1 MNQKS
6 RWYRL
11 LCLMLATLLLLSAC
25 SSPAPA
31 PKEEEPQPE
40 ENKPVDSLPYT
51 PPDYSDHTSPI
62 ESYYVTR
69 LTDDAEIPSGLP
81 SLAVELPA
89 RMFQQVFQGLTYDK
103 YMGYDVRHMDIS
115 DADLSAV
122 EDYNDLSFSTSTVW
136 PDELPEGFDPEAI
149 LELGKNP
156 GLGIRDIHAQ
166 GITGKGVSIAIIDQ
180 ALYTGHQE
188 YKDNLMTSESIH
200 GTMSASMHGSA
211 VCSIAAGREVGVAPD
226 AKIYYIST
234 YTGHNDENGGD
245 DNDFSILADCIRR
258 VVAINQ
264 KLPAQEK
271 IRVISVSQ
279 GYRPTDLGY
288 EELMAAIEE
297 ADQAGIFV
305 LTVSAELFYRGFP
318 FVGMSRDYMADP
330 DDVNS
335 YGPADL
341 LSVGQSSGNY
351 LVPMGS
357 RTYASFTGE
366 DQYEIDHQ
374 GGVSWAVP
382 WLAGLYA
389 LCCQVKPE
397 ITPQEFIDTVKAT
410 STTVDFGHVVN
421 PAAIMDALQQ

>member
-69 LTDDAEIPSGLP
+69 LTDDSEIPSGLP

-149 LELGKNP
+149 LELGKKPRLGHP
-156 GLGIRDIHAQ
+156 GHPCPRDHRQ
-166 GITGKGVSIAIIDQ
+166 RGQHRYHRPG
-180 ALYTGHQE
+180 ALYRPPG
-188 YKDNLMTSESIH
+188 I
-200 GTMSASMHGSA
+200 
-211 VCSIAAGREVGVAPD
+211 
-226 AKIYYIST
+226 
-234 YTGHNDENGGD
+234 
-245 DNDFSILADCIRR
+245 
-258 VVAINQ
+258 
-264 KLPAQEK
+264 
-271 IRVISVSQ
+271 Q
-279 GYRPTDLGY
+279 G
-288 EELMAAIEE
+288 
-297 ADQAGIFV
+297 Q
-305 LTVSAELFYRGFP
+305 
-318 FVGMSRDYMADP
+318 P
-330 DDVNS
+330 DD
-335 YGPADL
+335 
-341 LSVGQSSGNY
+341 Q
-351 LVPMGS
+351 
-357 RTYASFTGE
+357 
-366 DQYEIDHQ
+366 
-374 GGVSWAVP
+374 
-382 WLAGLYA
+382 
-389 LCCQVKPE
+389 
-397 ITPQEFIDTVKAT
+397 
-410 STTVDFGHVVN
+410 
-421 PAAIMDALQQ
+421 

>member
-1 MNQKS
+1 MNRKS
-6 RWYRL
+6 RWCRL

-40 ENKPVDSLPYT
+40 ENKPAEYFT
-51 PPDYSDHTSPI
+51 Y
-62 ESYYVTR
+62 

-89 RMFQQVFQGLTYDK
+89 YTGKRAFQGLTYDEIW
-103 YMGYDVRHMDIS
+103 GYDVRHMDIS
-115 DADLSAV
+115 DVDLSAV
-122 EDYNDLSFSTSTVW
+122 EDYNDLSFSTSTIW
-136 PDELPEGFDPEAI
+136 PEKLPEGFDPDAI

-188 YKDNLMTSESIH
+188 YKDNLMTSEWIH
-200 GTMSASMHGSA
+200 KNGPTSQMHGSG

-234 YTGHNDENGGD
+234 SFGYDPTEPGEEFLYDQ
-245 DNDFSILADCIRR
+245 SLLADCIRR
-258 VVAINQ
+258 VLAINQ
-264 KLPAQEK
+264 HLPEEDK
-271 IRVISVSQ
+271 IRVISVSL
-279 GYRPTDLGY
+279 GYTPEKDLGV
-288 EELMAAIEE
+288 EELTAAIQE
-297 ADQAGIFV
+297 AEDAGLLV
-305 LTVSAELFYRGFP
+305 LTTSTWRYYKDFGIM
-318 FVGMSRDYMADP
+318 GMSRDYWADP
-330 DDVNS
+330 DDIHS
-335 YGPADL
+335 YGPAEWLESPTEMADH
-341 LSVGQSSGNY
+341 Y
-351 LVPMGS
+351 FVPMGS

-366 DQYEIDHQ
+366 DQYEINHE
-374 GGVSWAVP
+374 GGLSWAVP